1 MGYVWL
7 LMTSTLSLTLCS
19 AINVS
24 LSFSM
29 GTDITSIVSSP
40 IGQPMAAV
48 SGIDVAADAVQL
60 TDACFSDLFQ

>member
-1 MGYVWL
+1 MINIVLAFHMGDDVENIL
-7 LMTSTLSLTLCS
+7 
-19 AINVS
+19 AN
-24 LSFSM
+24 
-29 GTDITSIVSSP
+29 P

>member
-1 MGYVWL
+1 
-7 LMTSTLSLTLCS
+7 
-19 AINVS
+19 
-24 LSFSM
+24 M